1 MNVIHWLMTM
11 SHLTQTIQVFDFNH
25 PEPLFFL
32 ELVKSQL

>member
-25 PEPLFFL
+25 LKPLF
-32 ELVKSQL
+32 